1 MSLSRMADVDRGD
14 LATVKKSN
22 NDGGSKN
29 TFFCIPVLKNKR
41 EETGEKY
48 KGRKKIREIR
58 S

>member
-41 EETGEKY
+41 E
-48 KGRKKIREIR
+48 
-58 S
+58 